1 MSKTSP
7 AALAV
12 LLNKTLPCRS
22 YTPCIF
28 LEISGMNLC
37 SAAVSWIVLFF
48 AVRSCNL
55 LDRSGFPCVAL
66 HWLGSLCG
74 FLDELASLDELIAPS
89 GFKENGGGKKELAR
103 LRILLVSKT
112 DNPHVSTRT
121 PSNDKRRA
129 EWWKL
134 ISLTRPWDRGRPA
147 EPKPPHQAPPH
158 HPPRRHGP
166 RQRSGRVCRA
176 SRGSSSLASRTSSD
190 GYSLEG
196 SR

>member
-1 MSKTSP
+1 VR
-7 AALAV
+7 ARAV
-12 LLNKTLPCRS
+12 LLADKTLPCRS
-22 YTPCIF
+22 CPPCIF
-28 LEISGMNLC
+28 LEISGVNLC
-37 SAAVSWIVLFF
+37 SAAISWLVPFH

-147 EPKPPHQAPPH
+147 EPKPPHQAPPLH
-158 HPPRRHGP
+158 EGTALANGLAACAGQAAGVHPSHR
-166 RQRSGRVCRA
+166 GRVVTDTPWKDRGDDA
-176 SRGSSSLASRTSSD
+176 S
-190 GYSLEG
+190 
-196 SR
+196 